1 MSYMIDLRV
10 LELLCSRIC
19 HDLISPVTAINNG
32 MELLDDDPGD
42 MLNDIKDLLMNS
54 ASEGAGKLQYF
65 RLAYGLG
72 GDPDGEIGIGSA
84 ADLTVRLEKHE
95 KSSISWPADR
105 ERMLPRLTIKSAMNM
120 VLMAIEALPRGGA
133 ITVSFDNGGIQV
145 IAAGQGARVEAD
157 SLKTL
162 TAGTSVDS
170 VTPRS
175 IQTFFTGQVVA
186 AAGGAISIDASET
199 DKVTLRADFAA

>member
-1 MSYMIDLRV
+1 MSYMIDIRV

-42 MLNDIKDLLMNS
+42 MLEDIRDLLMNS

-95 KSSISWPADR
+95 KSSITWPADR
-105 ERMLPRLTIKSAMNM
+105 ERMLPRLVMTARSPGSLPTLSKAMIM
-120 VLMAIEALPRGGA
+120 TSPMQIL
-133 ITVSFDNGGIQV
+133 F
-145 IAAGQGARVEAD
+145 GQ
-157 SLKTL
+157 SST
-162 TAGTSVDS
+162 
-170 VTPRS
+170 
-175 IQTFFTGQVVA
+175 
-186 AAGGAISIDASET
+186 AISCLNAVLPKEAVIP
-199 DKVTLRADFAA
+199 R

>member
-1 MSYMIDLRV
+1 MSYMIDIRV

-42 MLNDIKDLLMNS
+42 MLNEIRDLLMNS
-54 ASEGAGKLQYF
+54 ASEGAGKLQFF

-72 GDPDGEIGIGSA
+72 GEPDGGIGSA

-95 KSSISWPADR
+95 KSSIAWPADR
-105 ERMLPRLTIKSAMNM
+105 ERMLPRLVIKSAMNM
-120 VLMAIEALPRGGA
+120 VLMGVEALPRGGE

-145 IAAGQGARVEAD
+145 VAAGQGGRIEED

-162 TAGTSVDS
+162 DPGTSVET

-175 IQTFFTGQVVA
+175 IQTFFTAQVVA
-186 AAGGAISIDASET
+186 AAGG
-199 DKVTLRADFAA
+199 TLMVDTSVADTVKLIADLTV